1 MQSHT
6 VQVSFSL
13 SYLSVAACI
22 DGTCG
27 AAISAGQFLDVET
40 MPVLRW
46 VQLKAD
52 ATLANGVCM
61 CMCVCGRVML
71 SYIDRERGGGMR

>member
-1 MQSHT
+1 MIKNAESHCAGL
-6 VQVSFSL
+6 SSL
-13 SYLSVAACI
+13 SLYLTVAAGI

-27 AAISAGQFLDVET
+27 AAISTGRFMDVES
-40 MPVLRW
+40 MPALRW

-61 CMCVCGRVML
+61 CVCVW
-71 SYIDRERGGGMR
+71 

>member
-13 SYLSVAACI
+13 SLYLSVAACI

-27 AAISAGQFLDVET
+27 AAISTGRFLDVEPT
-40 MPVLRW
+40 PVLRW

-52 ATLANGVCM
+52 ATPANGVCV
-61 CMCVCGRVML
+61 CMCVAG
-71 SYIDRERGGGMR
+71 